1 MKASVIDIV
10 IAEPAWRGELPEA
23 GRICRRAARAALA
36 ASGIARRVE
45 LCVRLSDDDEL
56 RRLNRAYRETDRP
69 TNVLA
74 FPASDDPD
82 RLLASDEGDQPIL
95 VGDVALALGTAK
107 TEAERGGVPLAAHT
121 VHLVVHGVLHLL
133 GHDHGDEAEARRM
146 DALEA
151 NALNRLGVAHP
162 HHHAARAVS
171 AA

>member
-1 MKASVIDIV
+1 MKAPVIDIV

-23 GRICRRAARAALA
+23 GRICRRAVRAALA
-36 ASGIARRVE
+36 AAGIARRVE

-56 RRLNRAYRETDRP
+56 HRLNRTYRETDRP

-74 FPASDDPD
+74 FPTSDDPD
-82 RLLASDEGDQPIL
+82 RLLASDEGDRPIL

-121 VHLVVHGVLHLL
+121 AHLVVHGVLHLL

-146 DALEA
+146 DVLEV

-162 HHHAARAVS
+162 HHHAAPAVS